1 MTDFFDGEVV
11 EPVVFTTPNI
21 DFHLNKFAEGE
32 YLKDKYIPDKALF
45 AHPDV
50 INNFKSFYEN
60 NVDIPILVYGEHGI
74 GKLTCIIGL
83 INNIPCYLPDF
94 SIDKKVNNIKYFKI
108 LDADYNKILF
118 YENVYFLNLEV
129 LNNHTEILNYLK
141 YIYQIAKS
149 SNINVYSEDELGKD
163 NIVIDNVLDNINNVD
178 CQNDIF
184 SDMVSN
190 YKKKKKGPSEKKIII
205 ITHIDKCNLES
216 QHYIAFMLDKI
227 NIFVSYI
234 LTSHNTNT
242 IDKKIVSSCAPI
254 NFKHL
259 EETDFIRIF
268 KCNYKSILQ
277 KENHTFTPIMMKQL
291 YNMYVSN
298 RYNIGNTISQIKYYL
313 ATEGTE
319 FLKCKQN
326 TQSLMT
332 NIAANFIKKKLVLS
346 NISSALEI
354 RKFLYTMLSLNMK
367 LIIFVKEVVRQLLK
381 SKLSQDKK
389 LIILEK
395 SATLSKELYNINKE
409 VVIIEAFFYDII
421 SVIYQN
427 NKNTE

>member
-1 MTDFFDGEVV
+1 
-11 EPVVFTTPNI
+11 
-21 DFHLNKFAEGE
+21 
-32 YLKDKYIPDKALF
+32 
-45 AHPDV
+45 
-50 INNFKSFYEN
+50 
-60 NVDIPILVYGEHGI
+60 
-74 GKLTCIIGL
+74 
-83 INNIPCYLPDF
+83 
-94 SIDKKVNNIKYFKI
+94 
-108 LDADYNKILF
+108 
-118 YENVYFLNLEV
+118 
-129 LNNHTEILNYLK
+129 
-141 YIYQIAKS
+141 
-149 SNINVYSEDELGKD
+149 
-163 NIVIDNVLDNINNVD
+163 
-178 CQNDIF
+178 
-184 SDMVSN
+184 
-190 YKKKKKGPSEKKIII
+190 
-205 ITHIDKCNLES
+205 
-216 QHYIAFMLDKI
+216 
-227 NIFVSYI
+227 
-234 LTSHNTNT
+234 
-242 IDKKIVSSCAPI
+242 
-254 NFKHL
+254 
-259 EETDFIRIF
+259 
-268 KCNYKSILQ
+268 
-277 KENHTFTPIMMKQL
+277 
-291 YNMYVSN
+291 MYVSN

-427 NKNTE
+427 NKNT